1 MMNVP
6 QTTFAN
12 CLHVSC
18 ILSLLFTFII
28 IVYAEPKKIQ
38 QRQYAFICNLLAFNL
53 FIISLH
59 LFCEEPSH
67 FILSCLVLA
76 SFRFPISSVENFHER
91 KASFW
96 TSVII
101 KFPRNVSMV
110 GEAFSMF
117 SNFVK
122 RGIKILDILGL
133 SNAVRQQQQQQNGA
147 HDWVAHSTRKSQHTH
162 THTLR
167 YIYRYRYICLSAF
180 LYVSIIILCYLQAS
194 FLSQATSKVKSFP
207 ERSEN
212 GTQEENLVQ
221 K

>member
-1 MMNVP
+1 MWRTISFHFVLPRLGFISISNFECGKFSRKKSFLLNKRNYKVSSQRIDGWRRSLFNVP
-6 QTTFAN
+6 
-12 CLHVSC
+12 
-18 ILSLLFTFII
+18 
-28 IVYAEPKKIQ
+28 
-38 QRQYAFICNLLAFNL
+38 
-53 FIISLH
+53 
-59 LFCEEPSH
+59 
-67 FILSCLVLA
+67 
-76 SFRFPISSVENFHER
+76 
-91 KASFW
+91 
-96 TSVII
+96 
-101 KFPRNVSMV
+101 
-110 GEAFSMF
+110 
-117 SNFVK
+117 NFVK

-133 SNAVRQQQQQQNGA
+133 SNAVRQQQQQQQQNGA

>member
-1 MMNVP
+1 MWRTISFHFVLPCLGFISISNFECGKFSRKKSFLLNKRNYKVSSQRIDGWRSLFNV
-6 QTTFAN
+6 
-12 CLHVSC
+12 
-18 ILSLLFTFII
+18 
-28 IVYAEPKKIQ
+28 
-38 QRQYAFICNLLAFNL
+38 
-53 FIISLH
+53 
-59 LFCEEPSH
+59 
-67 FILSCLVLA
+67 
-76 SFRFPISSVENFHER
+76 
-91 KASFW
+91 
-96 TSVII
+96 
-101 KFPRNVSMV
+101 
-110 GEAFSMF
+110 

-162 THTLR
+162 TLR

-194 FLSQATSKVKSFP
+194 FLFQATSKVKSFP